1 MYLGYPNICVFA
13 NTLKA
18 LVTCRYSSKFNISF
32 FISLSLCQQVLPNM
46 KRAYFNHM
54 DCIIFF
60 LEVQEFSFY

>member
-18 LVTCRYSSKFNISF
+18 LVTRRYSSKFNISF

-60 LEVQEFSFY
+60 LEVQEFLFY